1 MKNRTYEGASLL
13 HGPERS
19 GRLFFLSSLFSISLH
34 GVFVAVFIFLSTY
47 TPHQNRFAQSVI
59 NVSMVTLPSEAE
71 PVGSAQPP
79 TSEPVTLE
87 EPVEPPAE
95 PPLVT
100 AEESEVQ
107 VVREEPVPPAEP
119 VEPPPESEPV
129 ETAPP
134 VPVPPPT
141 SRDQVVIEDAP
152 EQTVP
157 PETVAQET
165 VPPEEPVRTKRSQTR
180 KPSTAAKVVEP
191 EEVRTESIKDAISR
205 VREKVAKEIARK
217 GSQQPPAAQTKPSVP
232 QTSGRTGSVGR
243 GPAGGGAPGAIS
255 DIYRAQL
262 TYQVERNWAFPE
274 HLADVRGDLVTVL
287 VVNIMPSGHIK
298 DVWFKDRSG
307 NSYLDDSAYRAVM
320 KSNPLPPLPQ
330 GYNAYTVAL
339 VFTPSGLN

>member
-1 MKNRTYEGASLL
+1 MKTRTYEGGSLL

-19 GRLFFLSSLFSISLH
+19 ARLFFLSCLFSISLH
-34 GVFVAVFIFLSTY
+34 GVFVAVFVFLSNY
-47 TPHQNRFAQSVI
+47 TPYQNRFSQSVI
-59 NVSMVTLPSEAE
+59 KVNMVTLPSEAE
-71 PVGSAQPP
+71 PLGEAQPP
-79 TSEPVTLE
+79 TPEPVPE
-87 EPVEPPAE
+87 PAE
-95 PPLVT
+95 PPSEVPLVT

-107 VVREEPVPPAEP
+107 VVREEP
-119 VEPPPESEPV
+119 EPPPEPEPM
-129 ETAPP
+129 ETEAPEP
-134 VPVPPPT
+134 EPT
-141 SRDQVVIEDAP
+141 PIPRDRVVIEDAP

-157 PETVAQET
+157 PERVDRET
-165 VPPEEPVRTKRSQTR
+165 VPPEPPVRTKRPQTR
-180 KPSTAAKVVEP
+180 KPEKTVAKVVEP

-217 GSQQPPAAQTKPSVP
+217 GSQQPRVARPQPAKPAP
-232 QTSGRTGSVGR
+232 SGRTGSVGR
-243 GPAGGGAPGAIS
+243 GPSGGEPGAIS

-262 TYQVERNWAFPE
+262 TYQIEKNWAFPE
-274 HLADVRGDLVTVL
+274 HLADTRGDLVTVI
-287 VVNIMPSGHIK
+287 VVNILPSGHVK